1 MNVPLK
7 TPSDIIKRI
16 NAELVKALKD
26 PQLRDRMLAVGAEA
40 AGSTPVEFTAF
51 LNQQTEQWSKVLKE
65 SGAKLGQG
73 LQ

>member
-7 TPSDIIKRI
+7 TPPELIKRI

-40 AGSTPVEFTAF
+40 AGSTPAEFTAF

-73 LQ
+73 LP